1 MVCCVWEKAS
11 GQEEKSAS
19 LVCSWWKMGSVPIM
33 SLATESPPS
42 SESLWNGLCQMVVGS
57 SSQRVSKQRVDM
69 VLRDVVW

>member
-1 MVCCVWEKAS
+1 
-11 GQEEKSAS
+11 
-19 LVCSWWKMGSVPIM
+19 M